1 MFVINRIIYLTLLS
15 IFLKSLSI
23 KYLRIFYK
31 LIFKSI
37 RDKMAVKEKRV
48 ELIELFYDL
57 IFVYAISKLTS
68 LISEPIN
75 GGIDLNALF
84 VYVITSFVILQAW
97 LYFTNY
103 VNHYGEWKWY
113 EYLIACINMI
123 SVIYMANTISANW
136 VFMYLPFNLSM
147 LIMLLTVLSLYF
159 VHVYREKTLDCAAGN
174 SVTILSV
181 VCFIYILALIAIY
194 LNLSSIVIW
203 IDVIAVLVGAFLPFF
218 LKGNFDRCIISFPHL
233 TERFELL
240 TIITFGEAIVGMA
253 HFFDIS
259 HFNLIPIMVFF
270 IILTMFGSYVVQIH
284 NLVNHHREER
294 SLRLMFSHYFIVI
307 SINLVTFAL
316 ELIHSGEINHWIV
329 SGMMIISL
337 IVFYV
342 SIMANRE
349 YYYDNVKLSRKNILS
364 MVLVTFIGILVI
376 LTFIDNLYGFLIGVL
391 IVTWGNLAIL
401 IEIYRNF

>member
-1 MFVINRIIYLTLLS
+1 
-15 IFLKSLSI
+15 
-23 KYLRIFYK
+23 
-31 LIFKSI
+31 
-37 RDKMAVKEKRV
+37 
-48 ELIELFYDL
+48 
-57 IFVYAISKLTS
+57 
-68 LISEPIN
+68 
-75 GGIDLNALF
+75 
-84 VYVITSFVILQAW
+84 
-97 LYFTNY
+97 
-103 VNHYGEWKWY
+103 
-113 EYLIACINMI
+113 MI

-159 VHVYREKTLDCAAGN
+159 VHVYREKTLDFATGN
-174 SVTILSV
+174 SVTILLF

-233 TERFELL
+233 TEHFELL

-376 LTFIDNLYGFLIGVL
+376 LTFIDSLYGFLIGVL

-401 IEIYRNF
+401 IEIYGNF

>member
-1 MFVINRIIYLTLLS
+1 
-15 IFLKSLSI
+15 
-23 KYLRIFYK
+23 
-31 LIFKSI
+31 
-37 RDKMAVKEKRV
+37 MAVKEKNV

-57 IFVYAISKLTS
+57 IFVYAISRLTS
-68 LISEPIN
+68 LISEPLN

-103 VNHYGEWKWY
+103 VNRYGEWKWY

-147 LIMLLTVLSLYF
+147 LIMLLTVLSLYL

-218 LKGNFDRCIISFPHL
+218 LKGHFDRSIISFPHL

-284 NLVNHHREER
+284 YLMNHNREER

-307 SINLVTFAL
+307 SINLVTVAL

-364 MVLVTFIGILVI
+364 MVLVTIIGISVI
-376 LTFIDNLYGFLIGVL
+376 LTFNDSLYGFLIGVL
-391 IVTWGNLAIL
+391 IVTCGNLAIL
-401 IEIYRNF
+401 IDIYQKFLKD